1 MRITARLI
9 IHYILPMDGIGGE
22 GRIERMSPK
31 GIKKKPSKSFNQDFP
46 TAFYYH
52 YQRVISI
59 IVTSIIYIKI
69 VGKCI
74 CIYSMIQCLMHEHT
88 THAQSILCFDIMYL
102 QVCSFYYVA
111 SLLYINY
118 IAKLR
123 ILLRINKFLYIKM
136 KSHTLKCQ
144 YFIYFQYPTLGDANI
159 ELCKK
164 FRYLLTAKQLKHTN
178 HNVSRNSAVGYYS
191 TFRAL
196 LKIAYTK
203 KMFRENF
210 NSFLEKISCE
220 VK

>member
-1 MRITARLI
+1 MRITTRLI
-9 IHYILPMDGIGGE
+9 IHCILPMDGIDGE

-46 TAFYYH
+46 TAFYYN

-69 VGKCI
+69 VGKCF

-88 THAQSILCFDIMYL
+88 THAQSILCFDIIYL

-136 KSHTLKCQ
+136 KSHTLKYQ
-144 YFIYFQYPTLGDANI
+144 YFIYFQYPTACYIYQFIQQSSGAISPISFFVDGNMYFPQWAILSCPI
-159 ELCKK
+159 
-164 FRYLLTAKQLKHTN
+164 LTLVHL
-178 HNVSRNSAVGYYS
+178 VV
-191 TFRAL
+191 L
-196 LKIAYTK
+196 
-203 KMFRENF
+203 
-210 NSFLEKISCE
+210 
-220 VK
+220 

>member
-1 MRITARLI
+1 MFIYAHHCAVNNTL
-9 IHYILPMDGIGGE
+9 YLPMDGIDGE

-46 TAFYYH
+46 TAFCYH

-59 IVTSIIYIKI
+59 IVPSIIYIKI
-69 VGKCI
+69 VGKRI

-136 KSHTLKCQ
+136 KSHIKM
-144 YFIYFQYPTLGDANI
+144 PPP
-159 ELCKK
+159 LCKVLVIK
-164 FRYLLTAKQLKHTN
+164 VNYLFGIKVDL
-178 HNVSRNSAVGYYS
+178 V
-191 TFRAL
+191 
-196 LKIAYTK
+196 
-203 KMFRENF
+203 
-210 NSFLEKISCE
+210 
-220 VK
+220 

>member
-9 IHYILPMDGIGGE
+9 IHCILPMDGIDGE

-46 TAFYYH
+46 TAFYYN

-69 VGKCI
+69 VGKCN

-102 QVCSFYYVA
+102 QICSFYYVA

-136 KSHTLKCQ
+136 KSHTLKYQ
-144 YFIYFQYPTLGDANI
+144 YFISFQYPTA
-159 ELCKK
+159 C
-164 FRYLLTAKQLKHTN
+164 
-178 HNVSRNSAVGYYS
+178 
-191 TFRAL
+191 
-196 LKIAYTK
+196 YTQHQN
-203 KMFRENF
+203 RDI
-210 NSFLEKISCE
+210 ISLNATSII
-220 VK
+220 

>member
-1 MRITARLI
+1 MRITTRLI
-9 IHYILPMDGIGGE
+9 IHCILPMDGIDGE

-46 TAFYYH
+46 TAFYYN

-69 VGKCI
+69 VGKCN

-118 IAKLR
+118 IAKL
-123 ILLRINKFLYIKM
+123 LQ
-136 KSHTLKCQ
+136 KSEMRKD
-144 YFIYFQYPTLGDANI
+144 IVI
-159 ELCKK
+159 ELSYKG
-164 FRYLLTAKQLKHTN
+164 F
-178 HNVSRNSAVGYYS
+178 S
-191 TFRAL
+191 
-196 LKIAYTK
+196 
-203 KMFRENF
+203 
-210 NSFLEKISCE
+210 
-220 VK
+220 

>member
-1 MRITARLI
+1 MRITAQLI
-9 IHYILPMDGIGGE
+9 IHCILPIDGIDGE

-46 TAFYYH
+46 TAFYYN

-69 VGKCI
+69 VGKCN

-136 KSHTLKCQ
+136 KSHALKYQ
-144 YFIYFQYPTLGDANI
+144 YFIYFQYPTACYTQHQNRDIISLNATSI
-159 ELCKK
+159 I
-164 FRYLLTAKQLKHTN
+164 QTN
-178 HNVSRNSAVGYYS
+178 LSKILNS
-191 TFRAL
+191 
-196 LKIAYTK
+196 I
-203 KMFRENF
+203 
-210 NSFLEKISCE
+210 IQ
-220 VK
+220 

>member
-9 IHYILPMDGIGGE
+9 IHCILPMDGIDGE

-102 QVCSFYYVA
+102 QVCSFYYV
-111 SLLYINY
+111 
-118 IAKLR
+118 LR

-136 KSHTLKCQ
+136 KSHIKMP
-144 YFIYFQYPTLGDANI
+144 PTL
-159 ELCKK
+159 CKVLVTK
-164 FRYLLTAKQLKHTN
+164 VNYLFGIKVDL
-178 HNVSRNSAVGYYS
+178 V
-191 TFRAL
+191 
-196 LKIAYTK
+196 
-203 KMFRENF
+203 
-210 NSFLEKISCE
+210 
-220 VK
+220 

>member
-1 MRITARLI
+1 MRITAQLI
-9 IHYILPMDGIGGE
+9 IHCILPIDGIDGE

-123 ILLRINKFLYIKM
+123 ILLRINKFLYIKNE
-136 KSHTLKCQ
+136 KSHIKIPVL
-144 YFIYFQYPTLGDANI
+144 YIFSISYRLLHPTS
-159 ELCKK
+159 EP
-164 FRYLLTAKQLKHTN
+164 
-178 HNVSRNSAVGYYS
+178 
-191 TFRAL
+191 
-196 LKIAYTK
+196 
-203 KMFRENF
+203 
-210 NSFLEKISCE
+210 
-220 VK
+220 

>member
-9 IHYILPMDGIGGE
+9 IHCILPMDGIDGE

-46 TAFYYH
+46 TAL
-52 YQRVISI
+52 
-59 IVTSIIYIKI
+59 IYIKI

-136 KSHTLKCQ
+136 KSHTLKYQ
-144 YFIYFQYPTLGDANI
+144 YFIYFQYPTA
-159 ELCKK
+159 CYT
-164 FRYLLTAKQLKHTN
+164 RYQN
-178 HNVSRNSAVGYYS
+178 RD
-191 TFRAL
+191 
-196 LKIAYTK
+196 I
-203 KMFRENF
+203 
-210 NSFLEKISCE
+210 ISLNATSII
-220 VK
+220 

>member
-9 IHYILPMDGIGGE
+9 IHCILPMDGIDGE

-46 TAFYYH
+46 TAFCYN

-69 VGKCI
+69 VGKCN

-136 KSHTLKCQ
+136 KSHTLKYQ
-144 YFIYFQYPTLGDANI
+144 YFIYFQYPTACYIYQFIQQSSGA
-159 ELCKK
+159 
-164 FRYLLTAKQLKHTN
+164 
-178 HNVSRNSAVGYYS
+178 
-191 TFRAL
+191 
-196 LKIAYTK
+196 
-203 KMFRENF
+203 
-210 NSFLEKISCE
+210 ISPIYFF
-220 VK
+220 VDGNMYFSQ

>member
-1 MRITARLI
+1 MPAGMYMPEELPCITVSSSI
-9 IHYILPMDGIGGE
+9 TKE
-22 GRIERMSPK
+22 GTMIQINFLFIYLNM
-31 GIKKKPSKSFNQDFP
+31 QDFP

-136 KSHTLKCQ
+136 EKSHIKIPVLYLFSISYRLVPNDNDVISP
-144 YFIYFQYPTLGDANI
+144 YFF
-159 ELCKK
+159 
-164 FRYLLTAKQLKHTN
+164 
-178 HNVSRNSAVGYYS
+178 
-191 TFRAL
+191 
-196 LKIAYTK
+196 
-203 KMFRENF
+203 
-210 NSFLEKISCE
+210 
-220 VK
+220 

>member
-9 IHYILPMDGIGGE
+9 IHCILPMDGIDGE

-46 TAFYYH
+46 TAFCYN

-69 VGKCI
+69 VGKCN

-111 SLLYINY
+111 SLLYIN
-118 IAKLR
+118 
-123 ILLRINKFLYIKM
+123 
-136 KSHTLKCQ
+136 
-144 YFIYFQYPTLGDANI
+144 
-159 ELCKK
+159 
-164 FRYLLTAKQLKHTN
+164 
-178 HNVSRNSAVGYYS
+178 
-191 TFRAL
+191 
-196 LKIAYTK
+196 
-203 KMFRENF
+203 
-210 NSFLEKISCE
+210 
-220 VK
+220 

>member
-9 IHYILPMDGIGGE
+9 IHCILPMDGIDGE
-22 GRIERMSPK
+22 ERIERMSPK

-46 TAFYYH
+46 TAFYYN

-102 QVCSFYYVA
+102 QICSFYYVA

-123 ILLRINKFLYIKM
+123 ILLRINKFLYIKNE
-136 KSHTLKCQ
+136 KSHIKIPVL
-144 YFIYFQYPTLGDANI
+144 YLFSISYRLLHPTS
-159 ELCKK
+159 EP
-164 FRYLLTAKQLKHTN
+164 
-178 HNVSRNSAVGYYS
+178 
-191 TFRAL
+191 
-196 LKIAYTK
+196 
-203 KMFRENF
+203 
-210 NSFLEKISCE
+210 
-220 VK
+220 